1 MTYFHVH
8 AIHDTQGRLSM
19 LATYTQRDGVITPS
33 AAAERYV
40 MMALP
45 GCKIDRIGGARTGNF
60 DCFSATNPSYPDQPH
75 LVIVTTT
82 ES

>member
-1 MTYFHVH
+1 M
-8 AIHDTQGRLSM
+8 
-19 LATYTQRDGVITPS
+19 ITPG

-40 MMALP
+40 MMAIP
-45 GCKIDRIGGARTGNF
+45 GCKLDRIVGARIGNF
-60 DCFSATNPSYPDQPH
+60 YCFSATNPSYPNQPH